1 MGSRIQ
7 VLFLVFSI
15 QISAILAETNADDLS
30 ALNALKSSWS
40 NLPPNWS
47 GTDPCGSNWDGI
59 GCNNSRVVEIKLSG
73 IGLEGTEFGD
83 LGSFTE
89 LQHLDLSNNLGL
101 KGTLPSS
108 IGNLKNLTTLI
119 LVGCSFFGPI
129 PDSIGSLQQLVF
141 ISLTS
146 NSFNGPIPRSIGNLS
161 KLSWLDLSD
170 NKLSGDI
177 PVSNGSRPGLDNLTN
192 TRHFHLSQNQLSGRI
207 PEKLFSPN
215 MKLIHVILD
224 HNQLRGE
231 IPPTLGLVRT
241 LEVVRLDSNT
251 LSGSVPDTLNSLK
264 GLNELYLSNNNLTGP
279 LPNLSSMNTLH
290 YLDMSNNSFEASVI
304 PGWLSSLLSLTTV
317 HMVNTTL
324 QGSVPVNFFSLPLLE
339 TVELSNNNLSGTLD
353 IGSSYPKNLTVD
365 LQNNSIV
372 DFTQKNNFNMKM
384 VLTGNPIC
392 KGNEAKESYCVVQ
405 NNNNPVLSSDNCP
418 NVNCGSGK
426 IQSPTC
432 KCSHPQTG
440 TLHFFS
446 FAFSNF
452 ENLTYFR
459 TLNGSLMSAFLSRG
473 LPVDSVSVTAP
484 TIDVYSYLQ
493 FRVQIFPSGQDTF
506 NRTGYSDV
514 GFLLNRQPF
523 DVEYFGPFFYKAD
536 EYCCFGGS
544 KKSSHT
550 GIIVGVAVGAS
561 VFVVLLV
568 CVAVYAFRQ
577 RSRANRATE
586 KGNPF
591 ASWNPDK
598 SGSVPQ
604 LKGARWLSFEE
615 MRKCT
620 DNFSDANCI
629 GVGGYGK
636 VYKGLLATRELVAIK
651 RAQQGSM
658 QGALEFKTEIEL
670 LSRIHHKNVVNLV
683 GFCYEQGEQML
694 VYEYIPNGTLRESL
708 SGKSGIQLNWMR
720 RLKIALDA
728 ARGLAYLHELA
739 DPPIIHRDVKS
750 NNILLDDN
758 LNAKVADF
766 GLSKL
771 LGDAGKGHVSTQVKG
786 TLGYLDPEYY
796 MTQQLTDRS
805 DVYSFGVVL
814 LELIT
819 ARPPIERGK
828 HIVRVVSEAMDDQK
842 DSSKLDQVVDRI
854 LTPHRDPDGLQKFI
868 NLGMSCVQESA
879 AERPSMGEVVREIEN
894 IIQMAGKVLTSSS
907 SFGEG
912 SNHGIRNSN
921 SYDNSK
927 AFDYSGTF
935 LSWAIDM

>member
-7 VLFLVFSI
+7 VLFLIFSI
-15 QISAILAETNADDLS
+15 QISTILAETNADDLS

-59 GCNNSRVVEIKLSG
+59 DCNNSRVVEIKLSG

-108 IGNLKNLTTLI
+108 LGNLKNLTTLI

-141 ISLTS
+141 I
-146 NSFNGPIPRSIGNLS
+146 
-161 KLSWLDLSD
+161 
-170 NKLSGDI
+170 
-177 PVSNGSRPGLDNLTN
+177 
-192 TRHFHLSQNQLSGRI
+192 HLSQNQLSGPI
-207 PEKLFSPN
+207 PPKLFSPN

-317 HMVNTTL
+317 YSLIPSVSSAHMVNTTL
-324 QGSVPVNFFSLPLLE
+324 QGSIPVNFFSLPLLE
-339 TVELSNNNLSGTLD
+339 TV
-353 IGSSYPKNLTVD
+353 LTE
-365 LQNNSIV
+365 
-372 DFTQKNNFNMKM
+372 
-384 VLTGNPIC
+384 NPIC
-392 KGNEAKESYCVVQ
+392 KGNETKENYCIVQ

-459 TLNGSLMSAFLSRG
+459 TLNASLMSAFLSRG
-473 LPVDSVSVTAP
+473 LPVDSVSVTDP

-523 DVEYFGPFFYKAD
+523 NVEYFGPFFYKAD

-586 KGNPF
+586 KSNPF

-604 LKGARWLSFEE
+604 LKGARWLAFEE

-636 VYKGLLATRELVAIK
+636 V
-651 RAQQGSM
+651 M
-658 QGALEFKTEIEL
+658 
-670 LSRIHHKNVVNLV
+670 
-683 GFCYEQGEQML
+683 QML
-694 VYEYIPNGTLRESL
+694 IIPN
-708 SGKSGIQLNWMR
+708 LN
-720 RLKIALDA
+720 
-728 ARGLAYLHELA
+728 
-739 DPPIIHRDVKS
+739 PI
-750 NNILLDDN
+750 
-758 LNAKVADF
+758 
-766 GLSKL
+766 
-771 LGDAGKGHVSTQVKG
+771 
-786 TLGYLDPEYY
+786 
-796 MTQQLTDRS
+796 
-805 DVYSFGVVL
+805 
-814 LELIT
+814 
-819 ARPPIERGK
+819 
-828 HIVRVVSEAMDDQK
+828 
-842 DSSKLDQVVDRI
+842 
-854 LTPHRDPDGLQKFI
+854 
-868 NLGMSCVQESA
+868 
-879 AERPSMGEVVREIEN
+879 
-894 IIQMAGKVLTSSS
+894 
-907 SFGEG
+907 
-912 SNHGIRNSN
+912 
-921 SYDNSK
+921 
-927 AFDYSGTF
+927 
-935 LSWAIDM
+935 